1 MDYGDD
7 CSESKK
13 YDEFLNML
21 NDFKGL
27 RIDTGRDDK
36 QRIIETLERLQ
47 MTIIDLCS
55 KLFNSSYTLKDTCD
69 GCLKLLSKMEQMS
82 EIFKDLG
89 VKGENI
95 DKFDRSKEFLQLFY
109 HEIQSHLQQQQV
121 M

>member
-36 QRIIETLERLQ
+36 ERIIETFKGHANS
-47 MTIIDLCS
+47 IIDLCS

-69 GCLKLLSKMEQMS
+69 GCLKLLSKMEQIS
-82 EIFKDLG
+82 EIFNDLG
-89 VKGENI
+89 IKGEI
-95 DKFDRSKEFLQLFY
+95 VDRFDRFKKFLQLFY
-109 HEIQSHLQQQQV
+109 HEIQVHLQQQQV